1 MVTILITVAV
11 LALVAWAFKVFW
23 KNILAFI
30 AGAIIVLGELIEAFV
45 KFVRRNGK
53 AVAYLIRHY
62 FSGRKTRE
70 EIDEID
76 EELCPDE
83 VQEALKDGKDVR
95 VYNIK

>member
-1 MVTILITVAV
+1 MVTILITAAV

-23 KNILAFI
+23 KGILAFV
-30 AGAIIVLGELIEAFV
+30 AGAIFTLCELIAAFV

-70 EIDEID
+70 QIDEID

-83 VQEALKDGKDVR
+83 VQEALKDGKEVR
-95 VYNIK
+95 VHNIK